1 MTGDDCNIADIVQD
15 CTYSSR
21 ISEVDIPNRAKYLMK
36 QLLLVLGLFSAS
48 CPALCFAA
56 EAPPAAA
63 ATAAATAAP
72 TPAPAPAA
80 SPADGAAAAPATQP
94 KAQTKA
100 ASTTPAASPQIL
112 VVTSSGSF
120 TIELNAERAP
130 LTVAHF
136 LKYVDQGQYSGTTFH
151 RVVANFVIQGG
162 GFDGNYKLK
171 AAPVKVVNE
180 SGNGLTNQRG
190 TVGMARSQ
198 DPHGSDAQFYV
209 NLYDNEALDPN
220 KTRWGYAVFGK
231 VVQGMEVVD
240 KIGNVATGARG
251 PFKEDAPL
259 QPVVIER
266 IERVAGH

>member
-1 MTGDDCNIADIVQD
+1 
-15 CTYSSR
+15 
-21 ISEVDIPNRAKYLMK
+21 MK
-36 QLLLVLGLFSAS
+36 QLLLLFGLISAS
-48 CPALCFAA
+48 CSASSFAA
-56 EAPPAAA
+56 EAQPDA
-63 ATAAATAAP
+63 
-72 TPAPAPAA
+72 
-80 SPADGAAAAPATQP
+80 AAAAPAAAAP
-94 KAQTKA
+94 APSAKAQTKGA
-100 ASTTPAASPQIL
+100 ATAPTTPAAASQL
-112 VVTSSGSF
+112 QVVTSLGSF

-136 LKYVDQGQYSGTTFH
+136 LKYVDQGQYSGTVFH

-162 GFDGNYKLK
+162 GFDSSYKLK
-171 AAPVKVVNE
+171 AAPTKVVNE

>member
-1 MTGDDCNIADIVQD
+1 
-15 CTYSSR
+15 
-21 ISEVDIPNRAKYLMK
+21 MK
-36 QLLLVLGLFSAS
+36 QLLLVLGLISAA
-48 CPALCFAA
+48 CPTLNFAA
-56 EAPPAAA
+56 EAPSAAA
-63 ATAAATAAP
+63 ATPAASPASS
-72 TPAPAPAA
+72 PAP
-80 SPADGAAAAPATQP
+80 SPADGAAAPPAAAAKAQAKTAAPGAPAT
-94 KAQTKA
+94 
-100 ASTTPAASPQIL
+100 PAGSPQVQ
-112 VVTSSGSF
+112 VVTSLGSF
-120 TIELNAERAP
+120 TLELNAERAP

-162 GFDGNYKLK
+162 GFDSNYKIK
-171 AAPVKVVNE
+171 PAPTKVVNE

-240 KIGNVATGARG
+240 RIGNVATGARG

-259 QPVVIER
+259 KPVVIER
-266 IERVAGH
+266 IERVAGP